1 MSKPL
6 KCVQKMDIGSICFY
20 DLGRFWIWVFPFGQ
34 SISRKLYAVPN
45 KETKPRF
52 GLDTKPHIKRV
63 LKILDLSL

>member
-52 GLDTKPHIKRV
+52 GFGY
-63 LKILDLSL
+63 